1 MPSLLTLL
9 YASLALCL
17 GYVAVNI
24 LRQLFFAS
32 KNEPPV
38 VFHWIPWLGSAVT
51 YGKEPYKFLF
61 ANQAKYGDVFT
72 FVLLG
77 RNVTVHLGVAGA

>member
-1 MPSLLTLL
+1 MPSLLVLVSAFL
-9 YASLALCL
+9 VLCTVYFL
-17 GYVAVNI
+17 SNI
-24 LRQLFFAS
+24 VRQLFPN

-61 ANQAKYGDVFT
+61 AAQAKYGDVFT